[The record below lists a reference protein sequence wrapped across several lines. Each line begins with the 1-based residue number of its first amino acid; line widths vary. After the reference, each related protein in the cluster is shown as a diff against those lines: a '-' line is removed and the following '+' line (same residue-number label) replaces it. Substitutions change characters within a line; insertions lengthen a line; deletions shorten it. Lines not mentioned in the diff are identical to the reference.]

1 MAPSDQLS
9 DRLHP
14 AVQVLTEL
22 GAHETI
28 IAEALAAR
36 PDLTARQVQDTWAWH
51 QWRRERSGG
60 RLGEGV
66 FFHAI
71 RRGQLH
77 AAPQSEGA
85 GGVIDVDAYTSGAYG
100 DLFRRGG
107 DVSDL
112 EGWTAPERESTNAV
126 IDVDAYTSG
135 AYGDLFRR
143 GGDVSDLQGW
153 AAPLPQPH
161 TPAQPLGGR

>member
-1 MAPSDQLS
+1 M
-9 DRLHP
+9 
-14 AVQVLTEL
+14 LTEL

-28 IAEALAAR
+28 IAEALRAR
-36 PDLTARQVQDTWAWH
+36 PDLTPEQIAATWAWH

-71 RRGQLH
+71 RRGQIH
-77 AAPQSEGA
+77 AAPQSEGS
-85 GGVIDVDAYTSGAYG
+85 GG
-100 DLFRRGG
+100 
-107 DVSDL
+107 
-112 EGWTAPERESTNAV
+112 V

-153 AAPLPQPH
+153 AAPLPQPRI
-161 TPAQPLGGR
+161 PVQPLGGR

>member
-1 MAPSDQLS
+1 MAQSDQAP

-28 IAEALAAR
+28 IAEALRAR
-36 PDLTARQVQDTWAWH
+36 PDLTPQQVEATWAWH

-71 RRGQLH
+71 RRGQIH
-77 AAPQSEGA
+77 AAPECESA
-85 GGVIDVDAYTSGAYG
+85 DGVIDVSKYTSGAYG

-107 DVSDL
+107 DISDL
-112 EGWTAPERESTNAV
+112 EERASCAPHAT
-126 IDVDAYTSG
+126 I
-135 AYGDLFRR
+135 
-143 GGDVSDLQGW
+143 
-153 AAPLPQPH
+153 PPH
-161 TPAQPLGGR
+161 SPAQPMWVR